1 MQPFS
6 DADRDGD
13 KTMSN
18 DQAKGH
24 DSRGIAN
31 IFVEKAK
38 TTPGAAGPLTI
49 MSLLKYVYLAHGW
62 TLGYTD
68 KPLICHT
75 VEAWKYGPVVPE
87 VYRAFSKQGMYIT
100 QMERFSI
107 NPFHSDKPALSDM
120 QQKIINAVYKEYS
133 SKSAVHLS
141 ELTHRVGTPWHQF
154 RHIHYGKIP
163 NDAIHK
169 YYKNLVET
177 QQQWVPQI
185 LL

>member
-177 QQQWVPQI
+177 QQQ
-185 LL
+185 

>member
-107 NPFHSDKPALSDM
+107 NPFHSDKPALSDTDM

-177 QQQWVPQI
+177 QQQ
-185 LL
+185 

>member
-1 MQPFS
+1 M
-6 DADRDGD
+6 
-13 KTMSN
+13 N
-18 DQAKGH
+18 DYKAKAH
-24 DSRGIAN
+24 DSRAIAN

-68 KPLICHT
+68 KPLICHK

-100 QMERFSI
+100 QTERFSV
-107 NPFHSDKPALSDM
+107 NPFHSDMPDLSDM
-120 QQKIINAVYKEYS
+120 QQKIIHAVYAEYS
-133 SKSAVHLS
+133 SKSGVQLS

-154 RHIHYGKIP
+154 RHVHYGEIP
-163 NDAIHK
+163 DKYIHQ
-169 YYKNLVET
+169 YYKNLVKK
-177 QQQWVPQI
+177 QQ
-185 LL
+185 